1 VTETVA
7 RTADS
12 ADRSAEERDLR
23 VQLAACYRIAD
34 MCGMSELVS
43 THITLRIPDTD
54 TYLIKPQSLLFD
66 EVTASSLV
74 KVDLNGNV
82 VSNNGYQPNRA
93 GVAIHGSIL
102 RARPDVNCV
111 LHGHTP
117 YATAVSSLEGGLL
130 PLTQAA
136 LRFSSQV
143 AYHNY
148 GRAAT
153 DPIECDLLA
162 EDMAD
167 KTVMLMCNHGLLTTG
182 KTVAEAFVAAFYLEK
197 ACQFQILAQS
207 ANKPLVF
214 PAEELQGGSGR
225 LAGGD
230 EVAWPALVRKLDR
243 EDPSFRD

>member
-7 RTADS
+7 RTAS
-12 ADRSAEERDLR
+12 ADISAQERDLR
-23 VQLAACYRIAD
+23 VQLAACHRIAD
-34 MCGMSELVS
+34 MIGMTELVS
-43 THITLRIPDTD
+43 THITLRIPGTD
-54 TYLIKPQSLLFD
+54 TYLIKPQNLMFD
-66 EVTASSLV
+66 EVTASSMV
-74 KVDLNGNV
+74 KVDLKGNV
-82 VSNNGYQPNRA
+82 VGDNGYKPNGA

-111 LHGHTP
+111 LHSHTP
-117 YATAVSSLEGGLL
+117 YATALGSIEGGLL

-136 LRFSSQV
+136 LRFSNQI

-167 KTVMLMCNHGLLTTG
+167 KSVMLMRNHGLLATG
-182 KTVAEAFVAAFYLEK
+182 KTVGEALVAAYYLEK

-207 ANKPLVF
+207 ANQPLAF
-214 PAEELQGGSGR
+214 PAEELQGGQGR
-225 LAGGD
+225 LAGTD

-243 EDPSFRD
+243 TDTSYKD

>member
-7 RTADS
+7 RTARTDIP
-12 ADRSAEERDLR
+12 AEERELR
-23 VQLAACYRIAD
+23 VQLAAAYRVAD
-34 MCGMSELVS
+34 MCGMSELIS
-43 THITLRIPDTD
+43 THITLRIPETD
-54 TYLIKPQSLLFD
+54 TYLIKPGALLFD

-82 VSNNGYQPNRA
+82 VGNSQYQPNRA

-111 LHGHTP
+111 LHSHTP
-117 YATAVSSLEGGLL
+117 YATAVSSLECGLL
-130 PLTQAA
+130 PMTQAA
-136 LRFSSQV
+136 LRFSGQV

-162 EDMAD
+162 EDMGD
-167 KTVMLMCNHGLLTTG
+167 KVVMLMRNHGLLTTG

-197 ACQFQILAQS
+197 ACQFQVIAQS
-207 ANKPLVF
+207 SGQPLAF
-214 PAEELQGGSGR
+214 PAEELQSGTGR

-230 EVAWPALVRKLDR
+230 EAAWPALLRKLDR
-243 EDPSFRD
+243 EDPSYKD

>member
-1 VTETVA
+1 MTETVA
-7 RTADS
+7 RTAAS
-12 ADRSAEERDLR
+12 ADISPEERDLR

-34 MCGMSELVS
+34 MYGLSELLS
-43 THITLRIPDTD
+43 THITLRISGTD

-74 KVDLNGNV
+74 KVDLGGHV
-82 VSNNGYQPNRA
+82 VSDNGYQPNRA
-93 GVAIHGSIL
+93 GVAIHGTIL
-102 RARPDVNCV
+102 RARPDVNSV

-117 YATAVSSLEGGLL
+117 YATALSSTESGLL

-136 LRFSSQV
+136 LRFSNRV

-153 DPIECDLLA
+153 DPVECDLLA

-167 KTVMLMCNHGLLTTG
+167 KSVMLMRNHGLLTTG
-182 KTVAEAFVAAFYLEK
+182 QTVAEAFVAAFYLEK
-197 ACQFQILAQS
+197 ACQFQLLAQMS
-207 ANKPLVF
+207 GQRLIF
-214 PAEELQGGSGR
+214 PSEELQTGAGR
-225 LAGGD
+225 LVGGD

-243 EDPSFRD
+243 QDPSYRD

>member
-1 VTETVA
+1 VAETA
-7 RTADS
+7 TRTDS
-12 ADRSAEERDLR
+12 ANIPAEERDLR
-23 VQLAACYRIAD
+23 VQLAACSRIAE

-43 THITLRIPDTD
+43 THITLRIPGTD

-66 EVTASSLV
+66 EVTASSMV

-82 VSNNGYQPNRA
+82 VGDNGYQPNRA
-93 GVAIHGSIL
+93 GVAIHGTIL

-111 LHGHTP
+111 LHSHTP
-117 YATAVSSLEGGLL
+117 YATALSSIEGGLL

-136 LRFSSQV
+136 LRFSNQV

-167 KTVMLMCNHGLLTTG
+167 KSVMLMRNHGLLTTG
-182 KTVAEAFVAAFYLEK
+182 KTVGEALIAAFYLEK

-207 ANKPLVF
+207 ANQPLVF
-214 PAEELQGGSGR
+214 PAEELQGGQGR

-243 EDPSFRD
+243 EDPSYKD